1 MQSQLKTF
9 WKEFTLLDAIK
20 NICDSWEKVKNIN
33 IIRSLEEVDSH
44 SLEWLWGVQDPSF
57 SVEEVI
63 ANVAEIAE
71 EIESLLETQD
81 ITFWFPFHLN
91 YTEEK

>member
-1 MQSQLKTF
+1 M
-9 WKEFTLLDAIK
+9 
-20 NICDSWEKVKNIN
+20 
-33 IIRSLEEVDSH
+33 
-44 SLEWLWGVQDPSF
+44 
-57 SVEEVI
+57 EEVI